1 MDIELVNQELN
12 FQSQDNNL
20 VIKGGCDLF
29 TTKPIGSDRKLFKT
43 IDKHLDQIME
53 DNQLSQ
59 SLERELQNSNN
70 PLFGS
75 SASPTSTGNS
85 INQAMIGRRGSYIDA
100 AERERRV
107 SGSLINFNK
116 GSLSSSQ
123 NMNSNLSKS
132 LSGSVENNSNVD
144 ESPFGPLKNI
154 TTRKTFAYLIA
165 ILNSTYPDHDFSN
178 LQPTTENFHKIPSA
192 EDLIHRFNNIMVSL
206 GKKEDLLNWIWD
218 TVNVYM
224 DFIPSKLPTPNES
237 RHNSFLHT
245 TSASVSKH
253 GSISPD
259 NNSPPVNHN
268 LFENC
273 QIYEFQPSDQSILED
288 LNYPY
293 QTMWSYYWFIYN
305 KKKKR
310 VSFIYLTALNKIH
323 YSKVNGNRNPSLSRN
338 DNNANIGENISNKDG
353 EEDDEVDVDDDM
365 YMDEYIDD
373 EALIEDDDYEME
385 NDVVGDM
392 EI

>member
-43 IDKHLDQIME
+43 IDKHLDQILE

-75 SASPTSTGNS
+75 SASPTSYGQGIHHAT
-85 INQAMIGRRGSYIDA
+85 IGRRGSYVDI
-100 AERERRV
+100 AERERRA
-107 SGSLINFNK
+107 SNSLINFSK

-123 NMNSNLSKS
+123 NLNSNLSKS
-132 LSGSVENNSNVD
+132 LSGSVENNTID

-178 LQPTTENFHKIPSA
+178 LQPSTENFHKISSA

-237 RHNSFLHT
+237 RHNSFLHS
-245 TSASVSKH
+245 TSASASKH

-259 NNSPPVNHN
+259 NNSPPTNPN
-268 LFENC
+268 FFENC

-288 LNYPY
+288 LNFPY

-310 VSFIYLTALNKIH
+310 VSFIYLTALNKPH
-323 YSKVNGNRNPSLSRN
+323 YSKVNGKRSSSFNRNNSKSNTDENN
-338 DNNANIGENISNKDG
+338 DNKDG
-353 EEDDEVDVDDDM
+353 EEEDDIEDDI

-373 EALIEDDDYEME
+373 DALMDDDDDFEME